1 MISPLGRLFQHTC
14 IRVHERI
21 VIKEGFHILFRHR
34 GTPLCGKGP
43 LLQADGIK
51 SDHPAQMIIIGKGYR
66 KNRKIAF
73 QPAVKQR
80 LPRQIKRHHTIILN
94 SNALLL
100 QKIRHKFVSGIS
112 QLRYIPGLVIE
123 GSYPYIKNRSFLQ
136 IS

>member
-1 MISPLGRLFQHTC
+1 
-14 IRVHERI
+14 
-21 VIKEGFHILFRHR
+21 
-34 GTPLCGKGP
+34 
-43 LLQADGIK
+43 
-51 SDHPAQMIIIGKGYR
+51 MIIIGKGYR

-100 QKIRHKFVSGIS
+100 QKIRHKFVSGIR
-112 QLRYIPGLVIE
+112 QLLYIPGLVIE